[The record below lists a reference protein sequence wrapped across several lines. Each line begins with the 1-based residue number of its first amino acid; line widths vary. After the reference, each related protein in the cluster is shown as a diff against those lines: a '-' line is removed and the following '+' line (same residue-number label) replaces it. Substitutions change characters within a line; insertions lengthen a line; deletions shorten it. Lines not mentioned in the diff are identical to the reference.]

1 MYCLYEDPEASQ
13 SQQME
18 QWITQELERTEL
30 GDTRRTKRL
39 IKIVEN
45 LSAKPEASVPQA
57 SETWAQTKA
66 TYDFWDSPYIKP
78 SMIRQGHIDATVE
91 RISQHRVVLAIQ
103 DTTELNYTSH
113 KALSGTG
120 YLDNKYAKGLKVH
133 SVFTVSPQ
141 GIPLGIIE
149 QDVWSRN
156 EEELG
161 KAEQR
166 KQKPTKEKESQR
178 WLDALKKTDSIIPES
193 VQVVTIA
200 DREADFYDLFVD
212 ARRPGSDFLIRATQN
227 RCLADSEQHLWSTL
241 QSIESV
247 DTMTVEVKRSATQT
261 PRTATLKIR
270 HATITIAPPQ
280 NRPKTAQL
288 ASVTLQAILVTE
300 VEPPLEIDPIT
311 WLLLTTLE
319 ITCLEDVEMYVRWY
333 SYRWLIERY
342 HYVLKSGCGIEKLQL
357 ETAHRIEMAL
367 ATYSI
372 VAWRLLWLTYL
383 ARGQPDASCELV
395 LEPHEWQVLY
405 ATIHHQLYP
414 DTVPPTLA
422 EVVHWIARL
431 GGFLGRKHDGSPGV
445 KVLWRGLSR
454 LHDLVEGWLLCQSF
468 NS

>member
-1 MYCLYEDPEASQ
+1 MSLARGVSITK
-13 SQQME
+13 SAME

-45 LSAKPEASVPQA
+45 LSAKPEASIPQA
-57 SETWAQTKA
+57 SGTWAETKA

-91 RISQHRVVLAIQ
+91 RISKQGVVLAIQ

-120 YLDNKYAKGLKVH
+120 YLDSKYAQGLKVH
-133 SVFTVSPQ
+133 SVFTASPQ

-149 QDVWSRN
+149 QQVWARK

-161 KAEQR
+161 KAEHR
-166 KQKPTKEKESQR
+166 KQKSTQQKESQR
-178 WLDALKKTDSIIPES
+178 WLDALKLTESIIPES

-200 DREADFYDLFVD
+200 DREADIYDLF
-212 ARRPGSDFLIRATQN
+212 ACPRRPGSEFLIRATQN
-227 RCLADSEQHLWSTL
+227 RCMLGSEQHLWETL
-241 QSIESV
+241 ESV
-247 DTMTVEVKRSATQT
+247 DSLFTITLDVKRNPTRPS
-261 PRTATLKIR
+261 RTAILTLR
-270 HATITIAPPQ
+270 YRTITIAPPQ
-280 NRPKTAQL
+280 NRPKTELL
-288 ASVTLQAILVTE
+288 APITLQAILVTE
-300 VEPPLEIDPIT
+300 VDQPPEMEPIC

-319 ITCLEDVEMYVRWY
+319 IASLEDVLQYVQWY

-357 ETAHRIEMAL
+357 ETAHRLEMAL

-383 ARGQPDASCELV
+383 ARCSPEASCEQV
-395 LEPHEWQVLY
+395 LAPHEWQVLY

-414 DTVPPTLA
+414 HTSPPTLA
-422 EVVHWIARL
+422 EVVNWIARL
-431 GGFLGRKHDGSPGV
+431 GGFLGRKGDGSPGV
-445 KVLWRGLSR
+445 KVLWRGLTR
-454 LHDLVEGWLLCQSF
+454 LHDFLKGWT
-468 NS
+468 

>member
-1 MYCLYEDPEASQ
+1 MYFLDEDPEASP

-18 QWITQELERTEL
+18 EWITQELERTEL
-30 GDTRRTKRL
+30 GDARRTKRL

-45 LSAKPEASVPQA
+45 LTAKPEASVPQA
-57 SETWAQTKA
+57 NGTWAETKA

-91 RISQHRVVLAIQ
+91 RIIQHRIVLAIQ

-120 YLDNKYAKGLKVH
+120 YLDSKYAKGLKVH
-133 SVFTVSPQ
+133 SVFTISPQ

-156 EEELG
+156 QEELG
-161 KAEQR
+161 KAQQR

-178 WLDALKKTDSIIPES
+178 WLDALKTTDSIIPES

-200 DREADFYDLFVD
+200 DREADFYDLF
-212 ARRPGSDFLIRATQN
+212 ACSRRPGSDFLIRATQN
-227 RCLADSEQHLWSTL
+227 RCLAESEQHLWSTL
-241 QSIESV
+241 ESV
-247 DTMTVEVKRSATQT
+247 ESVGTMTVEVKRSATQP
-261 PRTATLKIR
+261 PRTATLTIR
-270 HATITIAPPQ
+270 HTTITVAPPQ
-280 NRPKTAQL
+280 NRPKTELL
-288 ASVTLQAILVTE
+288 APVRLQAILVTE
-300 VEPPLEIDPIT
+300 VDPPPEIEPIT

-319 ITCLEDVEMYVRWY
+319 ITCLEDVQLYVRWY

-342 HYVLKSGCGIEKLQL
+342 HYVLKSGCGMEKLQL

-383 ARGQPDASCELV
+383 ARFQPDASCELV
-395 LEPHEWQVLY
+395 LATHEWQVLY
-405 ATIHHQLYP
+405 TTIHHQLYP
-414 DTVPPTLA
+414 HTTPPTLA
-422 EVVHWIARL
+422 QVVNWIARL
-431 GGFLGRKHDGSPGV
+431 GGFLGRKSDGSPGV

-454 LHDLVEGWLLCQSF
+454 LHDLVEGWLLSQSF